1 MKEVVLDTETTGLS
15 VEEGHRIVE
24 IGCVELNNLI
34 PTSNKF
40 HYYLNPGKKVSKEA
54 LKIHGYT
61 DDFLSDK
68 KKFKEIVHEFLEFI
82 KGKRLI
88 IHNAEFDLS
97 HLNNEL
103 ELIGKN
109 KIEKQNIIDT
119 LELARNKFPGSGI
132 SLDALCKRYRID
144 NSKREKH
151 TALIDCELLTKVYI
165 NLIDQ
170 REPSLNFSSKNDN
183 NLDIMNIRSK
193 DYCKKI
199 VVPTTKELKLHK
211 EYLKNSLKKNYFN

>member
-1 MKEVVLDTETTGLS
+1 M
-15 VEEGHRIVE
+15 
-24 IGCVELNNLI
+24 
-34 PTSNKF
+34 
-40 HYYLNPGKKVSKEA
+40 
-54 LKIHGYT
+54 
-61 DDFLSDK
+61 
-68 KKFKEIVHEFLEFI
+68 
-82 KGKRLI
+82 
-88 IHNAEFDLS
+88 S

-109 KIEKQNIIDT
+109 KMEKQNIVDT

-170 REPSLNFSSKNDN
+170 KEPSLNFSSKNDN
-183 NLDIMNIRSK
+183 NSDIMNIRSK

-211 EYLKNSLKKNYFN
+211 EFLKNSLKKNYFN